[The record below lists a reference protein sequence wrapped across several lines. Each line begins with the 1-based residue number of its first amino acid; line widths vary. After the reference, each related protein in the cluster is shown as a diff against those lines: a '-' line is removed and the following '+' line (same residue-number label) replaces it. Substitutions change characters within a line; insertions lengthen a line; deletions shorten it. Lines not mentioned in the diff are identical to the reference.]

1 MAIPADRRPPT
12 RRAVTRPV
20 TRAAAAAAAAALLLP
35 GLAACTERT
44 SSSSSDSSSST
55 RTRVVIRADDGVCWT
70 ATVDGRERDGCGDA
84 EFTDRG
90 GRGTAKVVK
99 TRGGSSI
106 RVRLVVDGRVVDRG
120 SVREANSSVRVET
133 G

>member
-1 MAIPADRRPPT
+1 MVTPADRRPPT
-12 RRAVTRPV
+12 RRAVTRPA
-20 TRAAAAAAAAALLLP
+20 TAAALAATLLVP
-35 GLAACTERT
+35 GLAACTPRST
-44 SSSSSDSSSST
+44 SSSSSSSSST
-55 RTRVVIRADDGVCWT
+55 QTRVVIRADDGVCWT
-70 ATVDGRERDGCGDA
+70 ATVDGRSRDGCGDA

-99 TRGGSSI
+99 TSGGSSI

-120 SVREANSSVRVET
+120 SVREANSSIRVEQS

>member
-1 MAIPADRRPPT
+1 MATPADRRPPR

-20 TRAAAAAAAAALLLP
+20 PRGAAAAAAALLLP
-35 GLAACTERT
+35 GLAACTPR
-44 SSSSSDSSSST
+44 SDSSSSSSSA

-70 ATVDGRERDGCGDA
+70 ATVDGRRREGCGDA

-99 TRGGSSI
+99 TSGGSSV

-120 SVREANSSVRVET
+120 SVREAHSSVRVET